1 MRKFLDS
8 LRSERSL
15 VAGVFRRLADDFV
28 WDRAATRIVGFL
40 ILLAAPY
47 AFGASFRDAWL
58 FSILGYFGLM
68 IFIRWRGRLSQG
80 VDPESGWTE
89 NERRLLRIFRASRY
103 NHNSTD
109 SRFYSTSG
117 MHDKSDSVPSQP
129 ASSQPDN
136 FSDLTGQRLGEVLV
150 QLEQRLARLDQRI
163 QKMETVV
170 TDRSFD
176 WDRRLRNG

>member
-1 MRKFLDS
+1 MKKFLEI
-8 LRSERSL
+8 LRSERRL
-15 VAGVFRRLADDFV
+15 VAGVFRRLADHFA

-47 AFGASFRDAWL
+47 ALGASFRYAWL

-68 IFIRWRGRLSQG
+68 IFIHWRGKLSQG
-80 VDPESGWTE
+80 LDPDSGWTRKE
-89 NERRLLRIFRASRY
+89 PRSPRNFSGSGC
-103 NHNSTD
+103 NHNTGD
-109 SRFYSTSG
+109 PRFYSSPE
-117 MHDKSDSVPSQP
+117 MNKKFDSVASQSAGSQAGDFGV
-129 ASSQPDN
+129 AS
-136 FSDLTGQRLGEVLV
+136 GQQLGEVLLK
-150 QLEQRLARLDQRI
+150 LEQRLARLDQRI